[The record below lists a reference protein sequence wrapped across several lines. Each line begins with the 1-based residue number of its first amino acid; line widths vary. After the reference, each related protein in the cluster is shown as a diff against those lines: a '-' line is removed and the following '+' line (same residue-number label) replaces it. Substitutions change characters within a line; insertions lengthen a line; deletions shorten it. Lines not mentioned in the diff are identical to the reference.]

1 MEKMHHVNK
10 YFNQTM
16 VIEALKMSFYKLNP
30 KQLIKN
36 PIMFVVEVGMIL
48 TLILICFPD
57 IFGTSYLSRGYLIT
71 IFIILLI
78 TILFANFSEAFAEG
92 RGKAQAGSLRQAQS
106 NLTARLIEENGAY
119 RIVNATELKAG
130 KIFG

>member
-1 MEKMHHVNK
+1 MHHVNK

-57 IFGTSYLSRGYLIT
+57 IFYP
-71 IFIILLI
+71 
-78 TILFANFSEAFAEG
+78 
-92 RGKAQAGSLRQAQS
+92 
-106 NLTARLIEENGAY
+106 
-119 RIVNATELKAG
+119 AG
-130 KIFG
+130 KGETLTDHQAN

>member
-1 MEKMHHVNK
+1 
-10 YFNQTM
+10 
-16 VIEALKMSFYKLNP
+16 MSFYKLNP

-78 TILFANFSEAFAEG
+78 TILFANFSEFLLKVVWEK
-92 RGKAQAGSLRQAQS
+92 RKLISLRQAQS

-130 KIFG
+130 QNIRVENRKQSLLMAL

>member
-1 MEKMHHVNK
+1 MHHVNK

-36 PIMFVVEVGMIL
+36 PIMFVVEVGMLL

-57 IFGTSYLSRGYLIT
+57 IFGTELSI
-71 IFIILLI
+71 
-78 TILFANFSEAFAEG
+78 
-92 RGKAQAGSLRQAQS
+92 
-106 NLTARLIEENGAY
+106 ARLFDYNFYHIINNY
-119 RIVNATELKAG
+119 IVC
-130 KIFG
+130 

>member
-36 PIMFVVEVGMIL
+36 PIMFVVEVGMLL

-92 RGKAQAGSLRQAQS
+92 RGKAQADSL
-106 NLTARLIEENGAY
+106 
-119 RIVNATELKAG
+119 
-130 KIFG
+130 

>member
-16 VIEALKMSFYKLNP
+16 VIEALKMSFYKLNL

-71 IFIILLI
+71 IFIVSLIHILRCRRSTKCIIRCVTCHLKHNN
-78 TILFANFSEAFAEG
+78 TMTNV
-92 RGKAQAGSLRQAQS
+92 
-106 NLTARLIEENGAY
+106 
-119 RIVNATELKAG
+119 IVA
-130 KIFG
+130 